1 MGELFL
7 QQISY
12 LILLFFV
19 FSVLGWCMEVVLK
32 YIQYHHFINRGFLI
46 GPYCPIYGS
55 GIVFI
60 TVMVNILSG
69 VESSVGTT
77 FSISFIGCGI
87 LEYAVSYYLE
97 KKFHARWWDYS
108 TKPMN
113 LHGRIWIGNLI
124 LFGIGGTLVIEVINP
139 VMYSLFDKIPAR
151 TLYILTGIVILA
163 MSADYLTSH
172 FVMKFVKSSVENSEA
187 DNTESIS
194 REIKLLM
201 SNKSI
206 LYRRIAD
213 AYPDVVYRTDRI
225 NQRMR
230 EIKEEMERIQ
240 QETADNLDRIKQEV
254 TYGIELMKV
263 TPSQIQE
270 EIIEKQDQ
278 LILRLEEDTAD
289 KKEIAELQNEIRE
302 KKQYLEDRKK
312 LYRVRS

>member
-1 MGELFL
+1 MGHLYL
-7 QQISY
+7 QQICY
-12 LILLFFV
+12 LVLLFFV
-19 FSVLGWCMEVVLK
+19 FSVLGWCMEVFLK

-60 TVMVNILSG
+60 TVMVSILSG
-69 VESSVGTT
+69 MESSVGTT

-113 LHGRIWIGNLI
+113 LHGRIWIGNLF

-139 VMYSLFDKIPAR
+139 IMYSLFDRIPER
-151 TLYILTGIVILA
+151 SLYALSSLIVFV
-163 MSADYLTSH
+163 MSTDYLTSH

-194 REIKLLM
+194 KEIKLLM

-213 AYPDVVYRTDRI
+213 AYPDVIYRTDRI

-240 QETADNLDRIKQEV
+240 QETANNLDRIKQEV
-254 TYGIELMKV
+254 TYSFELMKV

-270 EIIEKQDQ
+270 EIIDKQDQ

-289 KKEIAELQNEIRE
+289 KEEIEELQKAIQE
-302 KKQYLEDRKK
+302 KKQYLEDRKN
-312 LYRVRS
+312 LYRVR

>member
-1 MGELFL
+1 MGHLYL
-7 QQISY
+7 QQICY
-12 LILLFFV
+12 LVLLFFV
-19 FSVLGWCMEVVLK
+19 FSVLGWCMEVFLK

-60 TVMVNILSG
+60 TVMVSILSG
-69 VESSVGTT
+69 MESSVGTT

-113 LHGRIWIGNLI
+113 LHGRIWIGNLF

-139 VMYSLFDKIPAR
+139 IMYSLFDRIPER
-151 TLYILTGIVILA
+151 SLYALSSLIVFV

-194 REIKLLM
+194 KEIKLLM

-213 AYPDVVYRTDRI
+213 AYPDVIYRTDRI

-240 QETADNLDRIKQEV
+240 QETANNLDRIRQEV
-254 TYGIELMKV
+254 TYSFELMKV

-270 EIIEKQDQ
+270 EIIDKQDQ

-289 KKEIAELQNEIRE
+289 KEEIEELQKAIQE
-302 KKQYLEDRKK
+302 KKKYLEDRKN
-312 LYRVRS
+312 LYRVR

>member
-1 MGELFL
+1 MGHLYL
-7 QQISY
+7 QQICY
-12 LILLFFV
+12 LVLLFFV
-19 FSVLGWCMEVVLK
+19 FSVLGWCMEVFLK

-60 TVMVNILSG
+60 TVMVSILSG
-69 VESSVGTT
+69 MESSVGTT

-113 LHGRIWIGNLI
+113 LHGRIWIGNLF

-139 VMYSLFDKIPAR
+139 IMYSLFDRIPER
-151 TLYILTGIVILA
+151 SLYALSSLIVFV

-194 REIKLLM
+194 KEIKLLM

-213 AYPDVVYRTDRI
+213 AYPDVIYRTDRI

-240 QETADNLDRIKQEV
+240 QETANNLDRIKQEV
-254 TYGIELMKV
+254 TYSFELMKV

-270 EIIEKQDQ
+270 EIIDKQDQ

-289 KKEIAELQNEIRE
+289 KEEIEELQKAIQE
-302 KKQYLEDRKK
+302 KKKYLEDRKN
-312 LYRVRS
+312 LYRVR

>member
-1 MGELFL
+1 MDNLSL
-7 QQISY
+7 QHICY
-12 LILLFFV
+12 LVLLFFV
-19 FSVLGWCMEVVLK
+19 FSVLGWCMEVLLK
-32 YIQYHHFINRGFLI
+32 YIQYHRFINRGFLI

-60 TVMVNILSG
+60 TVMVSILSG
-69 VESSVGTT
+69 MESSVGTT

-97 KKFHARWWDYS
+97 KRFHARWWDYS

-139 VMYSLFDKIPAR
+139 IMYSLFALIPER
-151 TLYILTGIVILA
+151 SLYLLTCIIILT

-172 FVMKFVKSSVENSEA
+172 FVMKFVKSSVESSEA

-194 REIKLLM
+194 KEIKLLM
-201 SNKSI
+201 HNKSI

-213 AYPDVVYRTDRI
+213 AYPDVIYRTDRI
-225 NQRMR
+225 NKRMR
-230 EIKEEMERIQ
+230 EIKAEIERIQ
-240 QETADNLDRIKQEV
+240 QDA
-254 TYGIELMKV
+254 TYNFELMKV

-270 EIIEKQDQ
+270 EIIDKQDQ
-278 LILRLEEDTAD
+278 LILQLKEDNAD
-289 KKEIAELQNEIRE
+289 EKAIEELQIEIQE
-302 KKQYLEDRKK
+302 KKQYLEERKN
-312 LYRVRS
+312 LYRIR

>member
-1 MGELFL
+1 MGHLYL
-7 QQISY
+7 QQICY
-12 LILLFFV
+12 LVLLFFV
-19 FSVLGWCMEVVLK
+19 FSVLGWCMEVFLK

-60 TVMVNILSG
+60 TVMVSILSG
-69 VESSVGTT
+69 MESSVGTT

-113 LHGRIWIGNLI
+113 LHGRIWIGNLF

-139 VMYSLFDKIPAR
+139 IMYSLFDRIPER
-151 TLYILTGIVILA
+151 SLYALSSLIVFV

-194 REIKLLM
+194 KEIKLLM

-213 AYPDVVYRTDRI
+213 AYPDVIYLTDRI

-240 QETADNLDRIKQEV
+240 QETANNLDRIKQEV
-254 TYGIELMKV
+254 TYSFELMKV

-270 EIIEKQDQ
+270 EIIDKQDQ

-289 KKEIAELQNEIRE
+289 KEEIEELQKAIQE
-302 KKQYLEDRKK
+302 KKQYLEDRKN
-312 LYRVRS
+312 LYRVR

>member
-1 MGELFL
+1 MGHLYL
-7 QQISY
+7 QQICY
-12 LILLFFV
+12 LVLLFFV
-19 FSVLGWCMEVVLK
+19 FSVLGWCMEVFLK

-60 TVMVNILSG
+60 TVMVSILSG
-69 VESSVGTT
+69 MESSVGTT

-113 LHGRIWIGNLI
+113 LHGRIWIGNLF

-139 VMYSLFDKIPAR
+139 IMYSLFDRIPER
-151 TLYILTGIVILA
+151 SLYALSSLIVFV

-194 REIKLLM
+194 KEIKLLM

-213 AYPDVVYRTDRI
+213 AYPDVIYRTDRI

-240 QETADNLDRIKQEV
+240 QETANNLDRIKQEV
-254 TYGIELMKV
+254 TYSFELMKV

-270 EIIEKQDQ
+270 EIIDKQDP

-289 KKEIAELQNEIRE
+289 KEEIEELQKAIQE
-302 KKQYLEDRKK
+302 KKQYLEDRKN
-312 LYRVRS
+312 LYRVR

>member
-1 MGELFL
+1 MGHLYL
-7 QQISY
+7 QQICY
-12 LILLFFV
+12 LVLLFFV
-19 FSVLGWCMEVVLK
+19 FSVLGWCMEVFLK

-60 TVMVNILSG
+60 TVMVSILSG
-69 VESSVGTT
+69 MESSVGTT

-113 LHGRIWIGNLI
+113 LHGRIWIGNLF

-139 VMYSLFDKIPAR
+139 IMYSLFDRIPER
-151 TLYILTGIVILA
+151 SLYALSSLIVFV

-194 REIKLLM
+194 KEIKLLM

-213 AYPDVVYRTDRI
+213 AYPDVIYRTDRI

-240 QETADNLDRIKQEV
+240 QETANNLDRIKQEV
-254 TYGIELMKV
+254 TYSL
-263 TPSQIQE
+263 S
-270 EIIEKQDQ
+270 
-278 LILRLEEDTAD
+278 
-289 KKEIAELQNEIRE
+289 
-302 KKQYLEDRKK
+302 
-312 LYRVRS
+312 

>member
-1 MGELFL
+1 MGHLYL
-7 QQISY
+7 QQICY
-12 LILLFFV
+12 LVLLFFV
-19 FSVLGWCMEVVLK
+19 FSVLGWCMEVFLK

-46 GPYCPIYGS
+46 GPYCPIYGP

-60 TVMVNILSG
+60 TVMVSILSG
-69 VESSVGTT
+69 MESSVGTT

-113 LHGRIWIGNLI
+113 LHGRIWIGNLF

-139 VMYSLFDKIPAR
+139 IMYSLFDRIPER
-151 TLYILTGIVILA
+151 SLYALSSLIVFV

-194 REIKLLM
+194 KEIKLLM

-213 AYPDVVYRTDRI
+213 AYPDVIYRTDRI

-240 QETADNLDRIKQEV
+240 QETANNLDRIKQEV
-254 TYGIELMKV
+254 TYSFELMKV

-270 EIIEKQDQ
+270 EIIDKQDQ

-289 KKEIAELQNEIRE
+289 KEEIEELQKAIQE
-302 KKQYLEDRKK
+302 KKQYLEDRKN
-312 LYRVRS
+312 LYRVR

>member
-1 MGELFL
+1 MGHLYL
-7 QQISY
+7 QQICY
-12 LILLFFV
+12 LVLLFFV
-19 FSVLGWCMEVVLK
+19 FSVLGWCMEVFLK

-60 TVMVNILSG
+60 TVMVSILSG
-69 VESSVGTT
+69 MESSVGTT

-113 LHGRIWIGNLI
+113 LHGRIWIGNLF

-139 VMYSLFDKIPAR
+139 IMYSLFDRIPER
-151 TLYILTGIVILA
+151 SLYALSSLIVFV

-194 REIKLLM
+194 KEIKLLM

-213 AYPDVVYRTDRI
+213 AYPDVIYRTDRI
-225 NQRMR
+225 NERMR

-240 QETADNLDRIKQEV
+240 QETANNLDRIKQEV
-254 TYGIELMKV
+254 TYSFELMKV

-270 EIIEKQDQ
+270 EIIDKQDQ

-289 KKEIAELQNEIRE
+289 KEEIEELQKAIQE
-302 KKQYLEDRKK
+302 KKQYLEDRKN
-312 LYRVRS
+312 LYRVR

>member
-1 MGELFL
+1 MGHLYL
-7 QQISY
+7 QQICY
-12 LILLFFV
+12 LVLLFFV
-19 FSVLGWCMEVVLK
+19 FSVLGWCMEVFLK

-60 TVMVNILSG
+60 TVMVSILSG
-69 VESSVGTT
+69 MESSVGTT

-113 LHGRIWIGNLI
+113 LHGRIWIGNLF

-139 VMYSLFDKIPAR
+139 IMYSLFDRIPERSLDA
-151 TLYILTGIVILA
+151 LSSLIVFV

-194 REIKLLM
+194 KEIKLLM

-213 AYPDVVYRTDRI
+213 AYPDVIYRTDRI

-240 QETADNLDRIKQEV
+240 QETANNLDRIKQEV
-254 TYGIELMKV
+254 TYSFELMKV

-270 EIIEKQDQ
+270 EIIDKQDQ

-289 KKEIAELQNEIRE
+289 KEEIEELQKAIQE
-302 KKQYLEDRKK
+302 KKQYLEDRKN
-312 LYRVRS
+312 LYRVR

>member
-1 MGELFL
+1 MGHLYL
-7 QQISY
+7 QQICY
-12 LILLFFV
+12 LVLLFFV
-19 FSVLGWCMEVVLK
+19 FSVLGWCMEVFLK

-60 TVMVNILSG
+60 TVMVSILSG
-69 VESSVGTT
+69 MESSVGTT

-113 LHGRIWIGNLI
+113 LHGRIWIGNLF

-139 VMYSLFDKIPAR
+139 IMYSLFDRIPER
-151 TLYILTGIVILA
+151 SLYALSSLIVFV

-194 REIKLLM
+194 KEIKLLM

-213 AYPDVVYRTDRI
+213 AYPDVIYRTDRI

-240 QETADNLDRIKQEV
+240 QETANNLDRIKQEV
-254 TYGIELMKV
+254 TYSFELMKV

-270 EIIEKQDQ
+270 EIIDKQDQ
-278 LILRLEEDTAD
+278 LILRLEEDHAD
-289 KKEIAELQNEIRE
+289 KEEIEELKKAIQE
-302 KKQYLEDRKK
+302 KKQYLEDRKN
-312 LYRVRS
+312 LYRVR

>member
-1 MGELFL
+1 MGHLYL
-7 QQISY
+7 QQICY
-12 LILLFFV
+12 LVLLFFV
-19 FSVLGWCMEVVLK
+19 FSVLGWCMEVFLK

-60 TVMVNILSG
+60 TVMVSILSG
-69 VESSVGTT
+69 MESSVGTT

-113 LHGRIWIGNLI
+113 LHGRIWIGNLF

-139 VMYSLFDKIPAR
+139 IMYSLFDRIPER
-151 TLYILTGIVILA
+151 SLYALSSLIVFVV
-163 MSADYLTSH
+163 SADYLTSH

-194 REIKLLM
+194 KEIKLLM

-213 AYPDVVYRTDRI
+213 AYPDVIYRTDRI

-240 QETADNLDRIKQEV
+240 QETANNLDRIKQEV
-254 TYGIELMKV
+254 TYSFELMKV

-270 EIIEKQDQ
+270 EIIDKQDQ

-289 KKEIAELQNEIRE
+289 KEEIEELQKAIQE
-302 KKQYLEDRKK
+302 KKQYLEDRKN
-312 LYRVRS
+312 LYRVR

>member
-1 MGELFL
+1 MDNLSL
-7 QQISY
+7 QHICY
-12 LILLFFV
+12 LVLLFFV
-19 FSVLGWCMEVVLK
+19 FSVLGWCMEVLLK

-60 TVMVNILSG
+60 TVMVSILSG
-69 VESSVGTT
+69 MESSVGTT

-113 LHGRIWIGNLI
+113 LHGRIWIGNLF

-139 VMYSLFDKIPAR
+139 IMYSLFDRIPER
-151 TLYILTGIVILA
+151 SLYALSSLIVFV

-194 REIKLLM
+194 KEIKLLM

-213 AYPDVVYRTDRI
+213 AYPDVIYRTDRI

-240 QETADNLDRIKQEV
+240 QETANNLDRIRQEV
-254 TYGIELMKV
+254 TYSFELMKV

-270 EIIEKQDQ
+270 EIIDKQDQ

-289 KKEIAELQNEIRE
+289 KEEIEELQKAIQE
-302 KKQYLEDRKK
+302 KKQYLEDRKN
-312 LYRVRS
+312 LYRVR

>member
-1 MGELFL
+1 MDHLYL
-7 QQISY
+7 KQICY
-12 LILLFFV
+12 LILLFFI
-19 FSVLGWCMEVVLK
+19 FSVLGWCMEVILK

-69 VESSVGTT
+69 VESSIGTT

-113 LHGRIWIGNLI
+113 LHGRIWIGNLL

-139 VMYSLFDKIPAR
+139 FMYSLFQRIPER
-151 TLYILTGIVILA
+151 SLYTLTSIVVLTML
-163 MSADYLTSH
+163 ADYVTSH

-194 REIKLLM
+194 KEIKLLL
-201 SNKSI
+201 SNKSV
-206 LYRRIAD
+206 LYRRISD
-213 AYPDVVYRTDRI
+213 AYPDVIYRTDRI

-230 EIKEEMERIQ
+230 QIKMEMERIQ
-240 QETADNLDRIKQEV
+240 QETANNLDRIKQEA
-254 TYGIELMKV
+254 TYGFELMKV

-278 LILRLEEDTAD
+278 LILYLEKETVD
-289 KKEIAELQNEIRE
+289 KKEIEELRKEIRE
-302 KKQYLEDRKK
+302 KKQHLEDRKK
-312 LYRVRS
+312 LYHVR

>member
-1 MGELFL
+1 MGHLYL
-7 QQISY
+7 QQICY
-12 LILLFFV
+12 LVLLFFV
-19 FSVLGWCMEVVLK
+19 FSVLGWCMELFLK

-60 TVMVNILSG
+60 TVMVSILSG
-69 VESSVGTT
+69 MESSVGTT

-113 LHGRIWIGNLI
+113 LHGRIWIGNLF

-139 VMYSLFDKIPAR
+139 IMYSLFDRIPER
-151 TLYILTGIVILA
+151 SLYALSSLIVFV

-194 REIKLLM
+194 KEIKLLM

-213 AYPDVVYRTDRI
+213 AYPDVIYRTDRI

-240 QETADNLDRIKQEV
+240 QETANNLDRIKQEV
-254 TYGIELMKV
+254 TYSFELMKV

-270 EIIEKQDQ
+270 EIIDKQDQ

-289 KKEIAELQNEIRE
+289 KEEIEELQKAIQE
-302 KKQYLEDRKK
+302 KKQYLEDRKN
-312 LYRVRS
+312 LYRVR

>member
-1 MGELFL
+1 MGHLYL
-7 QQISY
+7 QQICY
-12 LILLFFV
+12 LVLLFFV
-19 FSVLGWCMEVVLK
+19 FSVLGWCMEVFLK

-60 TVMVNILSG
+60 TVMVSILSG
-69 VESSVGTT
+69 MESSVGTT

-113 LHGRIWIGNLI
+113 LHGRIWIGNLF

-139 VMYSLFDKIPAR
+139 IMYSLFDRIPER
-151 TLYILTGIVILA
+151 SLYALSSLIVFV
-163 MSADYLTSH
+163 MSVDYLTSH

-194 REIKLLM
+194 KEIKLLM

-213 AYPDVVYRTDRI
+213 AYPDVIYRTDRI

-240 QETADNLDRIKQEV
+240 QETANNLDRIKQEV
-254 TYGIELMKV
+254 TYSFELMKV

-270 EIIEKQDQ
+270 EIIDKQDQ

-289 KKEIAELQNEIRE
+289 KEEIEELQKAIQE
-302 KKQYLEDRKK
+302 KKQYLEDRKN
-312 LYRVRS
+312 LYRVR

>member
-1 MGELFL
+1 MGHLYL
-7 QQISY
+7 QQICY
-12 LILLFFV
+12 LVLLFFV
-19 FSVLGWCMEVVLK
+19 FSVLGWCMEVFLK

-60 TVMVNILSG
+60 TVMVSILSG
-69 VESSVGTT
+69 MESSVGTT

-113 LHGRIWIGNLI
+113 LHGRIWIGNLF

-139 VMYSLFDKIPAR
+139 IMYSLFDRIPER
-151 TLYILTGIVILA
+151 SLYALSSLIVFV

-194 REIKLLM
+194 KEIKLLM

-240 QETADNLDRIKQEV
+240 QETANNLDRIKQEV
-254 TYGIELMKV
+254 TYSFELMKV

-270 EIIEKQDQ
+270 EIIDKQDQ

-289 KKEIAELQNEIRE
+289 KEEIEELQKAIQE
-302 KKQYLEDRKK
+302 KKQYLEDRKN
-312 LYRVRS
+312 LYRVR